1 MTLKERLTEE
11 MKQAM
16 KAKEK
21 GRLSAIRMVRAAIR
35 DKEIEKRTEL
45 DMSHTS
51 SDDTDWGHRGP
62 LVSYRIH
69 DRIP

>member
-51 SDDTDWGHRGP
+51 SMTLTGDTGAPRTLSDT
-62 LVSYRIH
+62 
-69 DRIP
+69 